1 VGVGPAHGGGGPSGP
16 EPPPAEAVRAGQAV
30 YGPLVLAAYD
40 ALVLGAS
47 NRLAWRCPTARL
59 LAHYDAHVAATHL
72 DVGAGTGYYLDR
84 CRFPS
89 PAPALSLLDLN
100 PTALRWAAR
109 RVRRYR
115 PRAVR
120 GDVLRPIGLAAGSFD
135 SIGLN
140 YVLHCL
146 PGRFPAKGQAIRHL
160 RPLLRDG
167 GVLFGST
174 ILGQGARPN
183 ALARRLMAV
192 YNRRGIFSNLDDDPA
207 GLERVLAAHF
217 GAVYVRTVGCVAL
230 FVARP

>member
-1 VGVGPAHGGGGPSGP
+1 VEAPS
-16 EPPPAEAVRAGQAV
+16 VAGHAV
-30 YGPLVLAAYD
+30 YVPPVLAVYD
-40 ALVLGAS
+40 WLVLGVS
-47 NRLAWRCPTARL
+47 NRLAWRCPSPLL

-72 DVGAGTGYYLDR
+72 DVGPGTGYFLDR

-89 PAPALSLLDLN
+89 PAPALTLLDRS

-115 PRAVR
+115 PRSLLA
-120 GDVLRPIGLAAGSFD
+120 DVLRPIGLAAAGFD

-146 PGRFPAKGQAIRHL
+146 SGRFPEKGQALRHL
-160 RPLLRDG
+160 RPLLREG

-174 ILGQGARPN
+174 ILGRGAPPN
-183 ALARRLMAV
+183 ALARRLLAL

-207 GLERVLAAHF
+207 GLEQALAAHF
-217 GAVYVRTVGCVAL
+217 GAVQVRTVGCVAL
-230 FVARP
+230 FAARP